1 MVIGGIAS
9 NRAEQKMQ
17 QKQYQQETQA
27 QINKAEA
34 DAAAAQQQV
43 QQMQM
48 DQKYHQQQQQ
58 QQQPPTSV
66 YAHPQQQ
73 QQYQQPYQASSSL
86 PPPPAALS
94 PVFVLF
100 SPHIVDE
107 ESLALKQYGIISV
120 PKGANVRLVN
130 GTPEHGMDPPYQDY
144 VLVDYNGKVGKVSRH
159 VLRVAEA

>member
-1 MVIGGIAS
+1 
-9 NRAEQKMQ
+9 MQ

-27 QINKAEA
+27 QISKAEA

-48 DQKYHQQQQQ
+48 DQKYQQQQQ
-58 QQQPPTSV
+58 QQQPMSA
-66 YAHPQQQ
+66 YAQPQQQ

-86 PPPPAALS
+86 PPPPPALS
-94 PVFVLF
+94 AVFELF
-100 SPHIVDE
+100 SAHIVDE
-107 ESLALKQYGIISV
+107 ESLALKQHGIISV
-120 PKGANVRLVN
+120 PKGAHVRLLN
-130 GTPEHGMDPPYQDY
+130 GTPEHGMNPPYQDY